1 MFVSEIFSEAAEILG
16 TTDESR
22 VFRKLTQ
29 AVQALMESGHWF
41 HTTREVD
48 VCTGWDGFT
57 VTLPKDIE
65 VPLAVNVDGSPL
77 YFRGKLFQYH
87 VNQGGRFESVNWAWD
102 DRGFVATQM
111 DIRQPAQ
118 VIAVAESEADVGAT
132 LRLVGTNQWNRDLR
146 GQTPDGTGVDG
157 LIIPIH
163 SMSDFAR
170 GTIRP
175 DDDTIV
181 TREVAVTPITKFVS
195 TTPHELNSG
204 QGAILSTIT
213 GTTPTGL
220 TDSNQ
225 YFVGVVNPTTIQLY
239 NDPLYAKSGTYP
251 IALSNITN
259 AGTLRLTDQRTAKL
273 VTTIE
278 LNAAPTISVSMGNPV
293 TFEGAVL
300 PSPLVQGVT
309 YYVNAIDA
317 TNFQIFASL
326 SDAQTKTRPVYL
338 TGYTGGFSIFFRK
351 PIAPITKL
359 TFSVP
364 HYYLTGD
371 VVQATSNGGN
381 LPQPLVTSQNYYIYK
396 IDDYTVTLHVS
407 NSDAE
412 TGINPIVLITSGS
425 GQNSLAK
432 LIPATV
438 AIGTTSNVLATDVG
452 LIPATGSGASVRAN
466 RVGPITNIIVTAQ
479 GSSYETA
486 PSITFDST
494 GGTGYVSTPSVQ
506 LVGGAGA
513 GAVFTANVAGGK
525 ITSFTKVS
533 GGSGYTFPPNVVI
546 TGGGGGYGADATA
559 VIVAGAVDSLV
570 LNPVGTGLSARVLI
584 NATSKVV
591 TNVVIDDPGQDYQ
604 FPPRV
609 TISGGGGAGATAS
622 CTLTTSFITSYTIL
636 DGGSNYL
643 YPPAVS
649 ISGGG
654 GTGASA
660 TAVVQNGVVVSIS
673 VVAEGTGYASPAT
686 VNIIP
691 STGAFVQFTSTG
703 TLPTP
708 LVQGTTYRAEAP
720 LSANGFTVV
729 NTDFSPVNI
738 TSLGSGSLFVV
749 ISRTFGVSFTNDWAG
764 DFSATP
770 TGTGF
775 YFGTDYLLPIT
786 SPPIDTET
794 EFWLRKLTNDT
805 AQVYDTQAHANAGG
819 ATGKITITS
828 FGTGQSYYA
837 IEETAQAV
845 SYDNQVSV
853 SNIQYLSDGERVKMS
868 TTGTL
873 PAPLLDTREYNV
885 KIVESNIQ
893 LFYEGLLVDFTTLG
907 VGELRLNIIRD
918 FSVVPATTITLN
930 NAFFDSG
937 TEVIPRASENDSLP
951 TPLLPNTPYFVRFF
965 DKNEIELYD
974 TFANAMATGN
984 TGRISYTK
992 TGDSLESVF
1001 FVDAIEEKTLVKA
1014 IYHVEKPV
1022 TQGYVSL
1029 YAYDYGRSNDMT
1041 LIGQY
1046 HPTEVNP
1053 KYRRVRLGS
1062 ACSWARIIYR
1072 VKAPKITSMFDYI
1085 PVEQERAL
1093 IAAVHAVDLEDKDF
1107 MDQSARYWAMALNYL
1122 KNQQNSMDGH
1132 AFVPPQINNITYG
1145 DGTDP
1150 VMF

>member
-65 VPLAVNVDGSPL
+65 VPLAINMDGSPS

-118 VIAVAESEADVGAT
+118 VIAVAESDADVGAT

-146 GQTPDGTGVDG
+146 SQTADGTGVDG
-157 LIIPIH
+157 IIIPVH
-163 SMSDFAR
+163 SLSDFTR
-170 GTIRP
+170 GTIIP
-175 DDDTIV
+175 DGNTIV
-181 TREVAVTPITKFVS
+181 TREVAVTPITKFES
-195 TTPHELNSG
+195 TTPHQLASG
-204 QGAILSTIT
+204 QGMILSTVT
-213 GTTPTGL
+213 GTTPTGI

-225 YFVGVVNPTTIQLY
+225 YYVGVVNPTTIQLY
-239 NDPLYAKSGTYP
+239 SDPLYAKSGTYP
-251 IALSNITN
+251 IALSNITD
-259 AGTLRLTDQRTAKL
+259 AGTLRLTDQRTANL
-273 VTTIE
+273 VTSIE
-278 LNAAPTISVSMGNPV
+278 LSSPPTISLSVGNPV
-293 TFEGAVL
+293 TFEGAIL
-300 PSPLVQGVT
+300 PSPLVEGVT
-309 YYVNAIDA
+309 YYINSLDS
-317 TNFQIFASL
+317 TNFQVFLSL
-326 SDAQTKTRPVYL
+326 SDAQTQTRPIYL
-338 TGYTGGFSIFFRK
+338 TGTSLTFSMYIRK

-364 HYYLTGD
+364 HYYSTGD
-371 VVQATSNGGN
+371 LVQASTNGGT
-381 LPQPLVTSQNYYIYK
+381 LPEPLVLSQNYYVYV
-396 IDDYTVTLHVS
+396 IDDLTVTLHVS
-407 NSDAE
+407 NSDALS
-412 TGINPIVLITSGS
+412 GINPIVLTTAGT

-438 AIGTTSNVLATDVG
+438 AIGTTSNVLATGVG
-452 LIPATGSGASVRAN
+452 LSPATGSGATVRAN
-466 RVGPITNIIVTAQ
+466 LTGPVTNITVTAG
-479 GSSYETA
+479 GSSYGSV
-486 PSITFDST
+486 PLVTFDST

-506 LVGGAGA
+506 LVGSTGV
-513 GAVFTANVAGGK
+513 GAVFTANIAGGK
-525 ITSFTKVS
+525 ITSFTRVS
-533 GGSGYTFPPNVVI
+533 GGSGYTFAPTVVI
-546 TGGGGGYGADATA
+546 SNGGGYGAAAHA
-559 VIVAGAVDSLV
+559 VVVAGAVDSIV
-570 LNPVGTGLSARVLI
+570 LDPVGSGVTAHALI
-584 NATSKVV
+584 NSITNVV
-591 TNVVIDDPGQDYQ
+591 TNIIIDDPGQGYQ

-609 TISGGGGAGATAS
+609 TISGGGGAGATATS
-622 CTLTTSFITSYTIL
+622 TLTTSFIESYTVL
-636 DGGSNYL
+636 TRGSGYL

-649 ISGGG
+649 IVGGG
-654 GTGASA
+654 GTGAAA
-660 TAVVQNGVVVSIS
+660 TAVVQGGEVVSIS
-673 VVAEGTGYASPAT
+673 VISEGTGYSAAPS
-686 VNIIP
+686 VNLVS

-708 LVQGTTYRAEAP
+708 LVQGTTYRADAP

-729 NTDFSPVNI
+729 NADFSPVNI
-738 TSLGSGSLFVV
+738 TSLGAGTLYVV
-749 ISRTFGVSFTNDWAG
+749 ISRTFGVTFTNDWTG

-770 TGTGF
+770 TGTAI
-775 YFGTDYLLPIT
+775 YFGTDYLLPVT
-786 SPPIDTET
+786 SPPIDSST
-794 EFWLRKLTNDT
+794 EFWLRRLTNDT
-805 AQVYDTQAHANAGG
+805 AQVFDTEAHANGTG
-819 ATGKITITS
+819 ATGKVIITQ

-837 IEETAQAV
+837 IKQTAQAV
-845 SYDNQVSV
+845 PYNNQLAV
-853 SNIQYLSDGERVKMS
+853 SNIQYLSDGQRVKVS

-873 PAPLLDTREYNV
+873 PAPLEDDIEYTI
-885 KIVESNIQ
+885 KIVDSNIE
-893 LFYEGLLVDFTTLG
+893 LYENNLLVDYTTLG
-907 VGELRLNIIRD
+907 VGELKINIVRD
-918 FSVVPATTITLN
+918 FTVVPATTLTLN
-930 NAFFDSG
+930 NAFYNTG
-937 TEVIPRASENDSLP
+937 TEVIARASENDVLP
-951 TPLLPNTPYFVRFF
+951 TPLLPDTSYFVRFF
-965 DKNEIELYD
+965 DNNEIELYD
-974 TFANAMATGN
+974 TFAHASGTGT

-992 TGDSLESVF
+992 TGNSLESSF
-1001 FVDAIEEKTLVKA
+1001 FVDAIEDITLVKA

-1107 MDQSARYWAMALNYL
+1107 MDQATKYWAMALNYL

>member
-16 TTDESR
+16 TTDEVR

-65 VPLAVNVDGSPL
+65 VPLAINVDGSPM

-118 VIAVAESEADVGAT
+118 VIAVAESDADVGAT

-146 GQTPDGTGVDG
+146 SQTEDGTGVDG
-157 LIIPIH
+157 VIIPIH
-163 SMSDFAR
+163 SLSDFTR
-170 GTIRP
+170 GTIIP
-175 DDDTIV
+175 DGTTIV

-195 TTPHELNSG
+195 STTHQLDSG
-204 QGAILSTIT
+204 QGAILSTVS
-213 GTTPTGL
+213 GTTPTGI

-225 YFVGVVNPTTIQLY
+225 YYVGVVNPTTIQLY

-251 IALSNITN
+251 IALSDISN
-259 AGTLRLTDQRTAKL
+259 AGTLRLTDSRTARL
-273 VTTIE
+273 VTSVQ
-278 LNAAPTISVSMGNPV
+278 LAQSPTISIGVGNPV
-293 TFEGAVL
+293 TFTGAIL
-300 PSPLVQGVT
+300 PSPLVEGVT
-309 YYVNAIDA
+309 YFVNSIDS
-317 TNFQIFASL
+317 TNLQVFLSL
-326 SDAQTKTRPVYL
+326 SDAQTKTRPIYL
-338 TGYTGGFSIFFRK
+338 TGTSTSFSIFIRE
-351 PIAPITKL
+351 PIAPLTKL
-359 TFSVP
+359 TFTVP
-364 HYYLTGD
+364 HYYSTGD
-371 VVQATSNGGN
+371 LVQASSNGGT
-381 LPQPLVTSQNYYIYK
+381 LPEPLVLSQNYYVYV
-396 IDDYTVTLHVS
+396 IDDFTVTLHIS
-407 NSDAE
+407 NSDAR
-412 TGINPIVLITSGS
+412 TGSNPIVLTTSGT

-438 AIGTTSNVLATDVG
+438 AIGNTSNVLATGVG
-452 LIPATGSGASVRAN
+452 LIPATGSGASIRAN
-466 RVGPITNIIVTAQ
+466 IVGPITNITVTNA
-479 GSSYETA
+479 GSSYESA
-486 PSITFDST
+486 PLVTFDST
-494 GGTGYVSTPSVQ
+494 GGTGYTSTPSVQ
-506 LVGGAGA
+506 LVGGTGV
-513 GAVFTANVAGGK
+513 GAVFTANIAGGK
-525 ITSFTKVS
+525 ITSFTRVS
-533 GGSGYTFPPNVVI
+533 GGSGYTFAPDVVI
-546 TGGGGGYGADATA
+546 TNGGGFGAAAHA
-559 VIVAGAVDSLV
+559 VVIAGAVDSIV
-570 LNPVGTGLSARVLI
+570 LDPVGSGLTAHALI
-584 NATSKVV
+584 NSISGLV
-591 TNVVIDDPGQDYQ
+591 TNIVIDDPGQDYQ

-609 TISGGGGAGATAS
+609 TISGGGGAGATATA
-622 CTLTTSFITSYTIL
+622 TLTTSFITSYTVL
-636 DGGSNYL
+636 SGGSNYL
-643 YPPAVS
+643 YPPAIS
-649 ISGGG
+649 IVGGG
-654 GTGASA
+654 GTGAVA
-660 TAVVQNGVVVSIS
+660 TAVVQGGAVVSVL
-673 VVAEGTGYASPAT
+673 VVAEGTGYAGVPN
-686 VNIIP
+686 VNLVS

-703 TLPTP
+703 TLPAP

-729 NTDFSPVNI
+729 NADFSPINI
-738 TSLGSGSLFVV
+738 TSLGSGTLYVV
-749 ISRTFGVSFTNDWAG
+749 ISRSFGVAFTNDWTG
-764 DFSATP
+764 DFSSTP
-770 TGTGF
+770 TGTEI
-775 YFGTDYLLPIT
+775 YFGTDYLLPVT
-786 SPPIDTET
+786 SPPIDSSTP
-794 EFWLRKLTNDT
+794 FWIRRLTNET
-805 AQVYDTQAHANAGG
+805 AQIYDTEAHANAGG
-819 ATGKITITS
+819 ATGKITITA

-845 SYDNQVSV
+845 PYDNQLALST
-853 SNIQYLSDGERVKMS
+853 IQYINNGERVKVS

-873 PAPLLDTREYNV
+873 PVPLDANNEYIV
-885 KIVESNIQ
+885 KIVDSNIQ
-893 LFYEGLLVDFTTLG
+893 LFFDDLLVSFTSLG
-907 VGELRLNIIRD
+907 VGELNVNIIRD

-930 NAFFDSG
+930 NAFYATG
-937 TEVIPRASENDSLP
+937 TELIPRASENDVLP
-951 TPLLPNTPYFVRFF
+951 TPLLPNTSYYVRFF
-965 DKNEIELYD
+965 DRNEMELYD
-974 TFANAMATGN
+974 TLAHATGTGT
-984 TGRISYTK
+984 TGRISYTN
-992 TGDSLESVF
+992 TGNSLDSTF
-1001 FVDAIEEKTLVKA
+1001 FVDAVNEATLVKA

-1107 MDQSARYWAMALNYL
+1107 MEQAVKYWTMALNYL

>member
-16 TTDESR
+16 TTNETR

-65 VPLAVNVDGSPL
+65 VPLAVNADGSPL

-163 SMSDFAR
+163 SLSDFTR
-170 GTIRP
+170 GTIIP
-175 DDDTIV
+175 DGNTIV

-195 TTPHELNSG
+195 TTPHQLDSG
-204 QGAILSTIT
+204 QGAILSTIS
-213 GTTPTGL
+213 GTTPTGI

-225 YFVGVVNPTTIQLY
+225 YYVGVVNPTTIQLY

-251 IALSNITN
+251 IALSDITN
-259 AGTLRLTDQRTAKL
+259 AGTLRLTDTRRAEV
-273 VTTIE
+273 VTTIRLDE
-278 LNAAPTISVSMGNPV
+278 SPIISIGVGNPV
-293 TFEGAVL
+293 TFEGALL
-300 PSPLVQGVT
+300 PSPLVEGVT
-309 YYVNAIDA
+309 YYVNTIDS
-317 TNFQIFASL
+317 TNLQVFLSL
-326 SDAQTKTRPVYL
+326 ADAQTKTRPIYL
-338 TGYTGGFSIFFRK
+338 TGTSSSFSIFIRE
-351 PIAPITKL
+351 PIAPITEL
-359 TFSVP
+359 TFTVP
-364 HYYLTGD
+364 HYYSTGD
-371 VVQATSNGGN
+371 IVQANTNGGT
-381 LPQPLVTSQNYYIYK
+381 LPEPLVLSQNYYIFK

-407 NSDAE
+407 NSDARL
-412 TGINPIVLITSGS
+412 GQNPIVLTTPGT

-432 LIPATV
+432 LIPATA
-438 AIGTTSNVLATDVG
+438 AIGNTSNILTTGVG
-452 LIPATGSGASVRAN
+452 LISATGSGASIRPN
-466 RVGPITNIIVTAQ
+466 IVGSITNVTVTNA
-479 GSSYETA
+479 GSSYESA
-486 PSITFDST
+486 PLVTPDST
-494 GGTGYVSTPSVQ
+494 GGTGYTSTPSVQ
-506 LVGGAGA
+506 LVGGAGI
-513 GAVFTANVAGGK
+513 GAVFTANIDGGK
-525 ITSFTKVS
+525 ITSFTRVS
-533 GGSGYTFPPNVVI
+533 GGSGYTFAPDVVI
-546 TGGGGGYGADATA
+546 SNGGGRGAAAHA
-559 VIVAGAVDSLV
+559 VVVAGSIDSIV
-570 LNPVGTGLSARVLI
+570 LDPVGSGFSAHALI
-584 NATSKVV
+584 NSVSKVV
-591 TNVVIDDPGQDYQ
+591 TNIVIDDPGQDYE
-604 FPPRV
+604 FPPRL
-609 TISGGGGAGATAS
+609 TISGGGGAGATATA
-622 CTLTTSFITSYTIL
+622 TLTTSSITSYTVL
-636 DGGSNYL
+636 SGGSNYL
-643 YPPAVS
+643 YPPAIS
-649 ISGGG
+649 IVGGG
-654 GTGASA
+654 GTGAVA
-660 TAVVQNGVVVSIS
+660 TAVVQDGEVVSVE
-673 VVAEGTGYASPAT
+673 VVAEGTGYAGVPT
-686 VNIIP
+686 INLIP

-703 TLPTP
+703 TLPSP

-720 LSANGFTVV
+720 LSSNGFTVV
-729 NTDFSPVNI
+729 NADFSPVNI
-738 TSLGSGSLFVV
+738 SSLGSGTLYVV
-749 ISRTFGVSFTNDWAG
+749 ISRTFGVAFTDDWTG

-770 TGTGF
+770 TGTEI
-775 YFGTDYLLPIT
+775 YFGTDYLLPVT
-786 SPPIDTET
+786 SPPIDSSTP
-794 EFWLRKLTNDT
+794 FWIRRLTSET
-805 AQVYDTQAHANAGG
+805 AQIYDSEAHANAGG
-819 ATGKITITS
+819 PTGKVTITA
-828 FGTGQSYYA
+828 FGTGQTYYA

-845 SYDNQVSV
+845 PYDNQLTLST
-853 SNIQYLSDGERVKMS
+853 IQYISNGERVKVS
-868 TTGTL
+868 STGTL
-873 PAPLLDTREYNV
+873 PIPLDQNQEYIV
-885 KIVESNIQ
+885 KIIDSNIQ
-893 LFYEGLLVDFTTLG
+893 LFFENSIVAFTSLG
-907 VGELRLNIIRD
+907 VGELNVVIVRD
-918 FSVVPATTITLN
+918 FSVVPATTLTLK

-937 TEVIPRASENDSLP
+937 TEVIPRASEDDVLP
-951 TPLLPNTPYFVRFF
+951 TPLLPNTSYYVRFF
-965 DKNEIELYD
+965 DGNEIELYD
-974 TFANAMATGN
+974 TLANSLASGTA
-984 TGRISYTK
+984 GRISYTK
-992 TGDSLESVF
+992 VGNLLESVF
-1001 FVDAIEEKTLVKA
+1001 FVDAVKEETLVKA

-1062 ACSWARIIYR
+1062 ACAWARIIYR

-1107 MDQSARYWAMALNYL
+1107 MDQAARYWAMALNYL

-1132 AFVPPQINNITYG
+1132 AFVPPQINNVTYG

>member
-163 SMSDFAR
+163 SMSDFTR
-170 GTIRP
+170 GTIIP
-175 DDDTIV
+175 DGNTIV
-181 TREVAVTPITKFVS
+181 SREVAVTPITKFVS
-195 TTPHELNSG
+195 TTPHQLDSG
-204 QGAILSTIT
+204 QGMILSTVT
-213 GTTPTGL
+213 GTTPTGI
-220 TDSNQ
+220 TNSNQ
-225 YFVGVVNPTTIQLY
+225 YYVGVVNPTTIQLY
-239 NDPLYAKSGTYP
+239 QDPLYAKSGTYP

-273 VTTIE
+273 VTSVE
-278 LNAAPTISVSMGNPV
+278 LEEVPIVSVSIGNPV
-293 TFEGAVL
+293 TFEGAIL
-300 PSPLVQGVT
+300 PSPLVEGVT
-309 YYVNAIDA
+309 YFANALDS
-317 TNFQIFASL
+317 TNFQIYLSL

-338 TGYTGGFSIFFRK
+338 TGSSASFVMRIRK
-351 PIAPITKL
+351 PIAPMTKL

-364 HYYLTGD
+364 HYYTTGD
-371 VVQATSNGGN
+371 VVQVNTNNGV
-381 LPQPLVTSQNYYIYK
+381 LPEPLVTAQNYYVYV
-396 IDDYTVTLHVS
+396 IDDRTITLHVS
-407 NSDAE
+407 NEDARS
-412 TGINPIVLITSGS
+412 GNNPIILTTAGS
-425 GQNSLAK
+425 GQNSVAK
-432 LIPATV
+432 LIPAS
-438 AIGTTSNVLATDVG
+438 ASIGQTSNITANGIG
-452 LIPATGSGASVRAN
+452 LTPATGSGAVIVAN
-466 RVGPITNIIVTAQ
+466 RVGPVTNIT
-479 GSSYETA
+479 
-486 PSITFDST
+486 
-494 GGTGYVSTPSVQ
+494 
-506 LVGGAGA
+506 VG
-513 GAVFTANVAGGK
+513 
-525 ITSFTKVS
+525 S
-533 GGSGYTFPPNVVI
+533 GGSGYTSPPLVTLTPVDGNGSGAIARALINSI
-546 TGGGGGYGADATA
+546 TGA
-559 VIVAGAVDSLV
+559 
-570 LNPVGTGLSARVLI
+570 
-584 NATSKVV
+584 V
-591 TNVVIDDPGQDYQ
+591 TNVVIDSPGENY
-604 FPPRV
+604 RV
-609 TISGGGGAGATAS
+609 APTVSFSGGGGSGANATA
-622 CTLTTSFITSYTIL
+622 TVTTSFITSYTII
-636 DGGSNYL
+636 DGGSEYL
-643 YPPAVS
+643 YEPA
-649 ISGGG
+649 IKIEGGG
-654 GTGASA
+654 GTGA
-660 TAVVQNGVVVSIS
+660 TAVAAVQNGAVIS
-673 VVAEGTGYASPAT
+673 VTPVAEGTGYSSAPSVSA
-686 VNIIP
+686 IS
-691 STGAFVQFTSTG
+691 STGVFVQFTSTG
-703 TLPTP
+703 TLPSP
-708 LVQGTTYRAEAP
+708 LVQGSAYRALAP
-720 LSANGFTVV
+720 LSVNGFTVA
-729 NTDFSPVNI
+729 NTDFTPVNI
-738 TSLGSGSLFVV
+738 TSLGAGTLYVV
-749 ISRTFGVSFTNDWAG
+749 ISRTFGVTFTNDWKG
-764 DFSATP
+764 DFSSTP
-770 TGTGF
+770 TGTAI
-775 YFGTDYLLPIT
+775 YFGTDYLLPVT
-786 SPPIDTET
+786 SPPIDSST
-794 EFWLRKLTNDT
+794 EFWIRRLTNET
-805 AQVYDTQAHANAGG
+805 AQIFDTEAHANGTG
-819 ATGKITITS
+819 TTGKITITS

-837 IEETAQAV
+837 IEGTAQAV
-845 SYDNQVSV
+845 SYDNQVALN
-853 SNIQYLSDGERVKMS
+853 NIQYLSDGERVKVS
-868 TTGTL
+868 TTGTF
-873 PAPLLDTREYNV
+873 PQPLLSDREYTIR
-885 KIVESNIQ
+885 IVESNIQ
-893 LFYEGLLVDFTTLG
+893 LLYQGDLVLFTSLG
-907 VGELRLNIIRD
+907 IGELNLNIVRD
-918 FSVVPATTITLN
+918 FSVVPATTITLT

-1085 PVEQERAL
+1085 PVEQERAI

-1107 MDQSARYWAMALNYL
+1107 MDQAARYWTMALNYL

-1132 AFVPPQINNITYG
+1132 AFEPPQINNITYG